1 MKKYIPVISFVL
13 LAIIS
18 TCLYAKI
25 LLIKSPELIWGWYNS
40 VSATL
45 ISVLLA
51 VSIGI
56 AIFFFQNSVIQQQD
70 KEKYIFIL
78 NVELAATWQG
88 LQTIDNPLNIKFEN
102 ETYSFYVVYL
112 QSIILEE
119 AVRSGLFNKEET
131 RTLLRLIRYI
141 NFHNMILDLLINLI
155 PQLSFDN
162 LAIQKF
168 KVAWDNHIKTRNKI
182 INDIQVINKQLPLP
196 DLVERIKL
204 FPLKTFE

>member
-1 MKKYIPVISFVL
+1 MKKYIPVISFIL

-18 TCLYAKI
+18 TCLYAKM
-25 LLIKSPELIWGWYNS
+25 LLKKSPELIWDWYNS

-56 AIFFFQNSVIQQQD
+56 AIFFFQNSVIQQQE

-88 LQTIDNPLNIKFEN
+88 LQTIDNPLNVKFEN

-119 AVRSGLFNKEET
+119 AARSGLFNKEET
-131 RTLLRLIRYI
+131 RILLRLTRYI
-141 NFHNMILDLLINLI
+141 NFHNMNLNLLISLI
-155 PQLSFDN
+155 PQLNSDA
-162 LAIQKF
+162 LSKQKI
-168 KVAWDNHIKTRNKI
+168 KMIWDSHIKTRSKI
-182 INDIQVINKQLPLP
+182 IKDIQIINEQLQLPDLIERIKQLPP
-196 DLVERIKL
+196 QNI
-204 FPLKTFE
+204 

>member
-1 MKKYIPVISFVL
+1 LKKYIPVISFIL

-18 TCLYAKI
+18 TYLYAKI
-25 LLIKSPELIWGWYNS
+25 LLKKSPELIWGWYNS

-56 AIFFFQNSVIQQQD
+56 AIFFFQNSVIQQQE

-119 AVRSGLFNKEET
+119 AARSGLFNKEET
-131 RTLLRLIRYI
+131 RTLLKLTRYI
-141 NFHNMILDLLINLI
+141 SFHNMNLNLLVSVI
-155 PQLSFDN
+155 PQLNSDA
-162 LAIQKF
+162 LIKQKI
-168 KVAWDNHIKTRNKI
+168 KIIWDSHIKTRNEI
-182 INDIQVINKQLPLP
+182 IKDIQIANRQFQLP
-196 DLVERIKL
+196 DLAERIKKL
-204 FPLKTFE
+204 PPQNN